1 MSRIRSA
8 LEDRLRSPDLSVD
21 EAIYCA
27 VTLLDLREDHV
38 KVAGEYLGGR
48 GAMLGRSLK
57 HCFDVDVTA
66 SIEKGSK
73 NLALRTA
80 CTRSTEEYVPQLC
93 DAVEGFAKLQER
105 CAATSDAT
113 SNVASSFDTMLTEF
127 ISTRVRALC
136 DQVSA
141 LVERQRVP
149 TRVLV
154 ACVHSVRDAVR
165 RLYTMHP
172 SLLTKIF
179 MEFLASTA
187 SNAMKRLFAD
197 ATSALVADLR
207 SLHGEC
213 KRLQESNDSGLDDV
227 LEQIVKT
234 EESMIMHGFTAL
246 SDCQP
251 LMSLL
256 GSDHSAGH
264 ELVRGLQEQLIT
276 FFLAFVETCHA
287 YIVGCGS
294 QKLRGVGG
302 GATSTG
308 SSDSPADNS
317 SPTQMPQVLP
327 QVVLSEL
334 DAVGDLVWNGLF
346 ALALVRI
353 GRHLEVKA
361 IGKVW
366 LVAKD
371 LFSSSDASAELLPS
385 APLIKATRQAAQG
398 VITHYAVSSGQRL
411 AHFFRN
417 SVQSRNWMTVREP
430 REPRLVVD
438 MVLKEVHAF
447 DAQLARILG
456 DPRKPRGQE
465 GRRHLS
471 QRKSAMELEMERL
484 WAKKLQVF
492 APIPFNR
499 NGAIVGILRIAFKA
513 LYEYM
518 REETFAKFGLQ
529 QIQVDCAFMAEIV
542 RDFVEPEDANV
553 LDSLL
558 DEAVTSATARCA
570 EPVLMDTV
578 MVEAVCDEKKR
589 AFKFE

>member
-1 MSRIRSA
+1 MG
-8 LEDRLRSPDLSVD
+8 D
-21 EAIYCA
+21 
-27 VTLLDLREDHV
+27 
-38 KVAGEYLGGR
+38 
-48 GAMLGRSLK
+48 
-57 HCFDVDVTA
+57 
-66 SIEKGSK
+66 
-73 NLALRTA
+73 
-80 CTRSTEEYVPQLC
+80 YVPQLC

-105 CAATSDAT
+105 CAAMGDSADSTSSA
-113 SNVASSFDTMLTEF
+113 ASSFDSMLAEF
-127 ISTRVRALC
+127 INTRVRALC
-136 DQVSA
+136 EQIST

-172 SLLTKIF
+172 ALLTKIF
-179 MEFLASTA
+179 MEFLGSTA
-187 SNAMKRLFAD
+187 SNAMKRLFTD
-197 ATSALVADLR
+197 ASSALVVNLHH
-207 SLHGEC
+207 LHGEC
-213 KRLQESNDSGLDDV
+213 KRLQSNDSGLDDV
-227 LEQIVKT
+227 LEEIVKT
-234 EESMIMHGFTAL
+234 EESMIMQGFTAL

-256 GSDHSAGH
+256 GSDQAACH
-264 ELVRGLQEQLIT
+264 ELIRGLQDQMIT
-276 FFLAFVETCHA
+276 FFLAFVQTCHA
-287 YIVGCGS
+287 YVAWCDS
-294 QKLRGVGG
+294 RVLRGVGD
-302 GATSTG
+302 ATA
-308 SSDSPADNS
+308 SSSSPGIPADNTAL
-317 SPTQMPQVLP
+317 PNVLP
-327 QVVLSEL
+327 QAVLVEL
-334 DAVGDLVWNGLF
+334 GTVSDLAWNGLF

-366 LVAKD
+366 GLAKD
-371 LFSSSDASAELLPS
+371 LFASSDASAELLPS
-385 APLIKATRQAAQG
+385 TPLIRETRQAAQA

-465 GRRHLS
+465 ARRHLG
-471 QRKSAMELEMERL
+471 QRKSNLELEMERL
-484 WAKKLQVF
+484 WAKKLHVF

-518 REETFAKFGLQ
+518 REETFGKYGLQ
-529 QIQVDCAFMAEIV
+529 QIQVDCAFLSEIV

-558 DEAVTSATARCA
+558 DEAVTSATNRCT